1 MRLLKSIYYF
11 LLCHLFS
18 KKIDNVEFNKNYLLT
33 FKKENGRWYAD
44 IKNWPGFKS
53 QLEMVAGADLLLDKI
68 DSANKGIV
76 KILIT
81 DKCNEYYLMKL
92 EEDECGATYR
102 DSFSDSTI
110 WLCNVSKWFFGKHPQ
125 VINYSIIE

>member
-1 MRLLKSIYYF
+1 
-11 LLCHLFS
+11 
-18 KKIDNVEFNKNYLLT
+18 
-33 FKKENGRWYAD
+33 
-44 IKNWPGFKS
+44 
-53 QLEMVAGADLLLDKI
+53 MVAGADLLLDKI

-110 WLCNVSKWFFGKHPQ
+110 WLCNVSK
-125 VINYSIIE
+125 

>member
-11 LLCHLFS
+11 ILCYIFPTKL
-18 KKIDNVEFNKNYLLT
+18 KNGIYKNNYVLK
-33 FKKENGRWYAD
+33 FKKERNKWYAN
-44 IKNWPGFKS
+44 IKYWSGFKN
-53 QLEMVAGADLLLDKI
+53 QLEMVGGADLLLNKI
-68 DSANKGIV
+68 DFKNTGQV

-81 DKCNEYYLMKL
+81 DKCNEYYLMKIK
-92 EEDECGATYR
+92 EGTYGATYR